1 MRNKATIHV
10 VWNDYKG
17 ASTKKNLKL
26 RVTFGGKPRLYATNS
41 DEEFTEQEFKTLK
54 KKVERGKGEY
64 PKSVTKAV
72 ETATRIINQLGADFS
87 FDVFS
92 ESYRRQLYG
101 NYCSTD
107 DIQNVFDLYT
117 VSHPKGLSA
126 HTIKDYQAAVNW
138 ALKCKDNLKIGDI
151 TSTFVKK
158 LVGMLDR
165 DGKSINTRKIY
176 LRSLKAIYR
185 FAVKKNMVIDT
196 KPFEA
201 QSLTSTRKMNF
212 GLTEEDFIKVIEYN
226 GDNSEAQFARDMFLL
241 LFHCNGHYMSD
252 ILRIKN
258 KNIENGYV
266 RFVREKTKDTGLEV
280 CFLLTNEA
288 RKLFSKYGKIDPDSP
303 EDYVLPY
310 LIGKSEEQIQSKV
323 HDMNKRVR
331 KGLSVLCSELG
342 MAKITTKQA
351 RHTYAS
357 IANSSKRSIQEI
369 QADLGH
375 TNIQTTIGYI
385 NRVSVSSLQSGKQM
399 KDRFSTKH

>member
-212 GLTEEDFIKVIEYN
+212 GLTEEDFIKKVMIDVPMPIRYATLAFVQELSRLEPFGN
-226 GDNSEAQFARDMFLL
+226 GNPKPVFADKALKVS
-241 LFHCNGHYMSD
+241 N
-252 ILRIKN
+252 LRIRGKN
-258 KNIENGYV
+258 GNV
-266 RFVREKTKDTGLEV
+266 AS
-280 CFLLTNEA
+280 FLLTDEGGYTANGIYFGEAQAFADCVHRGGNVIKILYYPEQNEF
-288 RKLFSKYGKIDPDSP
+288 RGK
-303 EDYVLPY
+303 VTL
-310 LIGKSEEQIQSKV
+310 QIVVTSYQ
-323 HDMNKRVR
+323 
-331 KGLSVLCSELG
+331 
-342 MAKITTKQA
+342 
-351 RHTYAS
+351 
-357 IANSSKRSIQEI
+357 IAGE
-369 QADLGH
+369 
-375 TNIQTTIGYI
+375 
-385 NRVSVSSLQSGKQM
+385 
-399 KDRFSTKH
+399 